1 MRLMASDDQDSE
13 RRARRRIARK
23 YRSLGYEVLEQP
35 GPDLLPAFLRDVA
48 PDLIARNGSDN
59 VVIEVKR
66 NASLKGSNDLVRIA
80 ALVSDQPDWRVEL
93 VALDDNDDMDQDADA
108 DIDLDGVTAK
118 VAAALKAGLPDVAY
132 VYLAGIVVRAA
143 RDLAEIHRIRSDNKS
158 DHDLFADLALRGII
172 PPALLQQ
179 CLDMLAA
186 RDGFVRAFDDDGAQT
201 PEAALQDF
209 LYLCEQLR
217 AGVALSRRHRS

>member
-1 MRLMASDDQDSE
+1 MPQDDQDSE
-13 RRARRRIARK
+13 RPARRRIARK

-35 GPDLLPAFLRDVA
+35 EADLLPDFMRDVA
-48 PDLIARNGSDN
+48 PDLIARGGADN

-66 NASLKGSNDLVRIA
+66 NASLKGSNDLVRIV
-80 ALVSDQPDWRVEL
+80 ALVAGRPDWRVEL
-93 VALDDNDDMDQDADA
+93 VALDDDDIDEADDA
-108 DIDLDGVTAK
+108 DIDLDGVNEKVTA
-118 VAAALKAGLPDVAY
+118 AIKAGLPDVAY
-132 VYLAGIVVRAA
+132 VYLAGIVVSTA

-186 RDGFVRAFDDDGAQT
+186 RDGFVQASGEDNA
-201 PEAALQDF
+201 PEAALQTF